1 LEETGLFSE
10 MIRRSF
16 LEFFRQRGHT
26 VIFSSSLIAA
36 GDPTLLFTNAGMN
49 QFKGVFLGT
58 EEREYTRAA
67 SSQKCLR
74 VSGKHNDLEAVGMT
88 NRHHTFFE
96 MLGNFSFGD
105 YFKIGAI
112 EYAWEYVTGILDIPA
127 KRLWATVYREDAEAE
142 KIWLERIGID
152 RRRLWRGG
160 KEDNYWAMGETGPCG
175 PCSEIHYDWGE
186 NHICESGCP
195 DPQNCAKF
203 SSQDCPRFIELWNL
217 VFMQFDRDQKGELHP
232 LPKPSV
238 DTGAGLE
245 RIAAVMQGVYSN
257 FDTDLFKPIISRAEE
272 VLKVK
277 YSNSDLKPSF
287 CVIADHIRAL
297 VFAIADGVVFSNEG
311 RGYVLRRILRRA
323 LRHGHQKLKYP
334 EPFIHKLVEQ
344 VVRVMGKAYPELRER
359 EDYIKKVIAQE
370 EETFCVTVDRG
381 LLLFEEILA
390 RARAQGALQIPGKD
404 AFELYSTYGFPI
416 DMTEVMAR
424 ESGLSV
430 DMSSFE
436 AEMRSHREKSRKM
449 SKFALAQEKSDATAE
464 TKFLGYEKLQIDTSV
479 VNADQEKIV
488 LEKTPFYAEAG
499 GQVGDT
505 GKIEGKDFEFTV
517 RAVRRSGTTI
527 FHFGEYSRGKRPE
540 KGQSVTAQ
548 VNVAARTATARNHTA
563 THLLQAALREVLGQH
578 IRQSGSYV
586 GPDKLR
592 FDFTHYEPLLEEQ
605 IQRVEGLVNEKVLE
619 NLPVKAAEKSF
630 REAKEEGAIAIFEEK
645 YGERVRVIDVAGFS
659 KELCGGIH
667 VSHTGEIGLFKI
679 ISEGSVQAGIRR
691 IEALTGLGSFQYVT
705 RVSQTLSEIARTLQ
719 VEEGWLLT
727 RARELLEK
735 EKELSQIREAQ
746 QAKQEGTMIDEVV
759 AELWK
764 EANKKP
770 EGLRLLRYALADV
783 SEINVARGA
792 WDRMREKFAQ
802 TAVFFELPGK
812 DSAQIVIA
820 FSKDLTKK
828 GFDAGKLAKE
838 LGSIIGGSGG
848 GRRELGQAG
857 GNKPSE
863 LPRAWKRFET
873 YCREAL
879 K

>member
-1 LEETGLFSE
+1 
-10 MIRRSF
+10 MVRRSF
-16 LEFFRQRGHT
+16 LQFFQRRGHT
-26 VIFSSSLIAA
+26 VVASSSLVPA

-49 QFKGVFLGT
+49 QFKEVFLGT
-58 EEREYTRAA
+58 EQREYTRAA

-105 YFKIGAI
+105 YFKLGAI
-112 EYAWEYVTGILDIPA
+112 EYAWEYVTQILGIPA
-127 KRLWATVYREDAEAE
+127 ERLWVTVYREDAEAE
-142 KIWLERIGID
+142 EIWLEKIGVD
-152 RRRLWRGG
+152 RHRLWRGG

-186 NHICESGCP
+186 KYLCQSGCP
-195 DPQNCAKF
+195 DPQNCQKF
-203 SSQDCPRFIELWNL
+203 SSADCPRFIELWNL

-232 LPKPSV
+232 LPRPSV

-272 VLKVK
+272 VLGLK
-277 YSNSDLKPSF
+277 YSNSALKPSF

-297 VFAIADGVVFSNEG
+297 AFAIADGVVMSNEG

-323 LRHGHQKLKYP
+323 LRHGRQKLKYP
-334 EPFIHKLVEQ
+334 EPFLHKLVDP
-344 VVRVMGKAYPELRER
+344 VISAMGSTYPELRER
-359 EDYIKKVIAQE
+359 EEYIKKTIAQE
-370 EETFCVTVDRG
+370 EETFSVTVDRG
-381 LLLFEEILA
+381 LLLFEEILSRA
-390 RARAQGALQIPGKD
+390 RARNETQISGKD

-430 DMSSFE
+430 DMASFE
-436 AEMRSHREKSRKM
+436 AEMESHREKSRER
-449 SKFALAQEKSDATAE
+449 SKFALAQEKSDVTAQTE
-464 TKFLGYEKLQIDTSV
+464 FLGYENLQIDTSV
-479 VNADQEKIV
+479 VSADQEKIV

-505 GKIEGKDFEFTV
+505 GKITGKDFEFTV
-517 RAVRRSGTTI
+517 SAVRRSGSTI
-527 FHFGEYSRGKRPE
+527 FHFGQYSRGKRPE
-540 KGQSVTAQ
+540 KGETVTAQ
-548 VNVAARTATARNHTA
+548 VNAEARSATARNHTA
-563 THLLQAALREVLGQH
+563 THLLQAALREVLGPH
-578 IRQSGSYV
+578 VRQSGSYV

-592 FDFTHYEPLLEEQ
+592 FDFTHYEPLSDEQMQKAEE
-605 IQRVEGLVNEKVLE
+605 LVNRRILE
-619 NLPVKAAEKSF
+619 NLPVSALQKSF
-630 REAKEEGAIAIFEEK
+630 GQAKEEGAIAIFEEK
-645 YGERVRVIDVAGFS
+645 YGERVRVVSVADFS
-659 KELCGGIH
+659 KELCGGTH

-679 ISEGSVQAGIRR
+679 ISESAVQSGIRR
-691 IEALTGLGSFQYVT
+691 IEALTGLGSYQYAS
-705 RVSQTLSEIARTLQ
+705 RASQTLSEIGRTLQ
-719 VEEGWLLT
+719 AQEGWLIA

-735 EKELSQIREAQ
+735 EKELSQIKGTQ
-746 QAKQEGTMIDEVV
+746 QEKQEGIMIDEIVT
-759 AELWK
+759 ELWK
-764 EANKKP
+764 EAKKKP
-770 EGLRLLRYALADV
+770 EGLRLLHYALAEG
-783 SEINVARGA
+783 SEIDVARGT
-792 WDRMREKFAQ
+792 WDRMRDKFAQ

-812 DSAQIVIA
+812 DSAQIVVA
-820 FSKDLTKK
+820 FSKDLVKK

-863 LPRAWKRFET
+863 LACARERFDG

>member
-1 LEETGLFSE
+1 

-26 VIFSSSLIAA
+26 VISSSSLVPA

-49 QFKGVFLGT
+49 QFKRVFLGT
-58 EEREYTRAA
+58 EERQYARAA

-112 EYAWEYVTGILDIPA
+112 EYAWEYVTQVLAIPPE
-127 KRLWATVYREDAEAE
+127 KLWATVYREDAEAE

-152 RRRLWRGG
+152 KRRLWRGG

-203 SSQDCPRFIELWNL
+203 SSQDCPRFMELWNL
-217 VFMQFDRDQKGELHP
+217 VFMQFDRDESGKLHP

-272 VLKVK
+272 LLGAK
-277 YSNSDLKPSF
+277 YSDIVLKPSF

-323 LRHGHQKLKYP
+323 LRHGRQKLKYP
-334 EPFIHKLVEQ
+334 EPFLHRLVDP

-359 EDYIKKVIAQE
+359 EDYIKKVVAQE
-370 EETFCVTVDRG
+370 GETFSATVDRG

-390 RARAQGALQIPGKD
+390 RARAQGASQISGKD

-424 ESGLSV
+424 ESDLSV

-436 AEMRSHREKSRKM
+436 AEMGSHREKSRKM
-449 SKFALAQEKSDATAE
+449 SKFALAQEKSDATAQTE
-464 TKFLGYEKLQIDTSV
+464 FLGYEKLQIDTSV
-479 VNADQEKIV
+479 ASADQEKIV
-488 LEKTPFYAEAG
+488 LEETPFYAEAG
-499 GQVGDT
+499 GQVGDV
-505 GKIEGKDFEFTV
+505 GKITGRDFEFVV
-517 RAVRRSGTTI
+517 RAARRSGSTI

-548 VNVAARTATARNHTA
+548 VNAEARTATARNHTA
-563 THLLQAALREVLGQH
+563 THLLHWALREVLGRH
-578 IRQSGSYV
+578 VRQGGSYV

-592 FDFTHYEPLLEEQ
+592 FDFTHYEPLSEEQ
-605 IQRVEGLVNEKVLE
+605 IRKVEELVNQKVLE
-619 NLPVKAAEKSF
+619 NVTVKAAEKSSG
-630 REAKEEGAIAIFEEK
+630 EAKSEGAIAIFEEK
-645 YGERVRVIDVAGFS
+645 YGERVRVISAGDFS
-659 KELCGGIH
+659 KELCGGTH

-679 ISEGSVQAGIRR
+679 ISESAVQAGIRR
-691 IEALTGLGSFQYVT
+691 IEALTGLGSFQYVS
-705 RVSQTLSEIARTLQ
+705 RASQTLSELARILQ
-719 VEEGWLLT
+719 AQEGWLT
-727 RARELLEK
+727 ARARELLEK
-735 EKELSQIREAQ
+735 EKELSRIKEAQ
-746 QAKQEGTMIDEVV
+746 QAKQEGTMIDEIV

-783 SEINVARGA
+783 SDINIARGA
-792 WDRMREKFAQ
+792 WDRMRDKFAQ
-802 TAVFFELPGK
+802 TGVFFELPGK
-812 DSAQIVIA
+812 DSAQIVVA
-820 FSKDLTKK
+820 FSKDLVKK

-857 GNKPSE
+857 GNKPQE
-863 LPRAWKRFET
+863 LARARERFET